1 MQKKNKRWLADINVK
16 HLHKEYL
23 LLMSVRLNERKGYW
37 NVFYCNFSQHH
48 EEGKYWGSKSDYSLL
63 CLKGTE
69 GFLFR
74 FNHSLQYPFQQ
85 KDLLWQI
92 LCQGKSRG
100 VYVTVLADTSIWK
113 VCALVDFPLS
123 SCYKRTSLFSTPGQ
137 GPTGIVTRFNTSAIQ
152 SLRRFI
158 QSVPRL
164 LLLIKK
170 IIFVFPAAQ

>member
-1 MQKKNKRWLADINVK
+1 MKKKNKRWLADINVK

-23 LLMSVRLNERKGYW
+23 LWKSVRLNERKGYW
-37 NVFYCNFSQHH
+37 NLFYCHFNQHH
-48 EEGKYWGSKSDYSLL
+48 EEGKYRGSKSDYSLL

-92 LCQGKSRG
+92 LCQGKSQG
-100 VYVTVLADTSIWK
+100 VCVTVLVDTSIWK

-123 SCYKRTSLFSTPGQ
+123 SCYKRTSLFSTPVRVRARQAQLQ
-137 GPTGIVTRFNTSAIQ
+137 GLILQPFNHYGVLY
-152 SLRRFI
+152 SLSPGF
-158 QSVPRL
+158 SCS
-164 LLLIKK
+164 
-170 IIFVFPAAQ
+170 

>member
-123 SCYKRTSLFSTPGQ
+123 SCYKRTSLFSTPVRVRAQQAYLQ
-137 GPTGIVTRFNTSAIQ
+137 GLILQPFNHYGVLY
-152 SLRRFI
+152 SLSPGF
-158 QSVPRL
+158 SCS
-164 LLLIKK
+164 
-170 IIFVFPAAQ
+170 